1 MESVFQLFAST
12 FEICSLI
19 GKELV
24 GFPSPSNEPSKRQQE
39 GIAIHVI
46 QQVKMYSP
54 SCEAFIYNTPP
65 LLCAAA
71 HLYYQWSKKSTPV
84 E

>member
-24 GFPSPSNEPSKRQQE
+24 GFPSPSDEPSKRQQE
-39 GIAIHVI
+39 GISIHVI
-46 QQVKMYSP
+46 QQVKMY
-54 SCEAFIYNTPP
+54 FVR
-65 LLCAAA
+65 
-71 HLYYQWSKKSTPV
+71 HLYTIPHLFSVRRPTFTTSGPKQSTPV